1 MEPTQGELLT
11 SDGRSSISVEIG
23 IDLVK
28 EVERSR
34 VTLLDGEHYPQTVSS
49 IVTVT
54 PLDIPRVKAT
64 KLF

>member
-1 MEPTQGELLT
+1 MEPAQGELLT
-11 SDGRSSISVEIG
+11 SDGCPSISVEIG

-34 VTLLDGEHYPQTVSS
+34 VTFLDGKHYPQTVSS
-49 IVTVT
+49 IATVT
-54 PLDIPRVKAT
+54 LLHIPRVKAT